1 LEGTH
6 RKNNF
11 SGKMQNAKCKMQNA
25 NKNSSKLVL
34 SFRNEHAGAGQAPQA
49 VIVVVVFFFF
59 VVSAV
64 NAVPR

>member
-1 LEGTH
+1 
-6 RKNNF
+6 
-11 SGKMQNAKCKMQNA
+11 MQNAKCKMQ
-25 NKNSSKLVL
+25 KNSSKLVL